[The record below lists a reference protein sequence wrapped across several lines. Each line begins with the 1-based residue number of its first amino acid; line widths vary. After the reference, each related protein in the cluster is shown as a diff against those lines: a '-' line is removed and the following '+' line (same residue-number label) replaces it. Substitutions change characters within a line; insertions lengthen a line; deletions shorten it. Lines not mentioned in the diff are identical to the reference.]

1 MRNLLLVLFCS
12 SNFLISQ
19 NDPTAEKI
27 VDDVLKK
34 INTAGTI
41 KVDFTLIQK
50 KNEEPGT
57 LKVKGNNFHL
67 DFMGIKQLSDS
78 KNIYTIID
86 SNQEVIIS
94 KISEDDNRLKPSNL
108 LNFFKSGYHYK
119 NLIREN
125 NTNNTVIRLV
135 PTGNS
140 NNESEFLLT
149 IDNQKKEIIEISEI
163 SGSNSI
169 IVKIN
174 SISFNLE
181 FGNENFT
188 FNKKNYTDYYIEN
201 AEL

>member
-108 LNFFKSGYHYK
+108 FNFFKSGYHYK

-201 AEL
+201 VEL

>member
-94 KISEDDNRLKPSNL
+94 KISEDDNSLKPSNL
-108 LNFFKSGYHYK
+108 FNFFKSGYHYK
-119 NLIREN
+119 NLIRKK
-125 NTNNTVIRLV
+125 NTNNSIIRLV
-135 PTGNS
+135 PNENS

-201 AEL
+201 VEL

>member
-19 NDPTAEKI
+19 NDITAEKI

-108 LNFFKSGYHYK
+108 FNFFKSGYHYK
-119 NLIREN
+119 NVIREN

-140 NNESEFLLT
+140 NNESEFLIT

-201 AEL
+201 VEL